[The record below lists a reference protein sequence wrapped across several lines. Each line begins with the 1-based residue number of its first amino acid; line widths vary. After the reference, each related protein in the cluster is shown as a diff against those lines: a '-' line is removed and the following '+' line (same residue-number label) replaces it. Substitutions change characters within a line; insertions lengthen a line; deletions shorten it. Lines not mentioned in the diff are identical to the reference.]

1 MFGPSGIPPL
11 LWPRLTSPRPS
22 QRLSTSVA
30 LGSRVDLP
38 GYCAPT
44 FTLMPVGYT
53 PHRSVQVSGFG
64 HFRCLTPM
72 RRLVSAS
79 CSSGQRFASGFL
91 RIRSRPQHPCLWLT
105 LPLVGR
111 VEDFHPQVGAPC
123 RAHENNNA
131 ALGRHC
137 RFCTRAVNPASAS
150 HYGIR
155 ASTGSPRPSLQGAS
169 SSSRYGVHAPY
180 AA

>member
-123 RAHENNNA
+123 RAHENKN
-131 ALGRHC
+131 GRPTGRPFYLTC
-137 RFCTRAVNPASAS
+137 RPVFDQTEAMSPMAIAFTTACTLFVAFSFS
-150 HYGIR
+150 K
-155 ASTGSPRPSLQGAS
+155 TLLT
-169 SSSRYGVHAPY
+169 
-180 AA
+180 